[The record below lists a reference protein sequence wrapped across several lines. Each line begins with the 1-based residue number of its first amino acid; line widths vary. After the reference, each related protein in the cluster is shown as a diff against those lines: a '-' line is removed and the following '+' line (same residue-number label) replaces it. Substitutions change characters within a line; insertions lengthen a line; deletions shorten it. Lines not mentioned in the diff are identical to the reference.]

1 MKPQKIIKKCRVYLF
16 LLVICNAFLPIS
28 ISHASSVEEQMRML
42 DMLDMMDSLDQQD
55 QDDFDGAA
63 KAAKACITARDYSCA
78 TNKINTAKQF
88 AYNDSTQQQ
97 VKNLH
102 ALLTQEK
109 QQEQKEQQAR
119 IEAERRAQRLA
130 EERRR
135 QEQQNNNQASAWAAI
150 IGSTVLAYGGH
161 QAGLSGEQTANMIQ
175 SYSNDVI
182 KGDANLSGLR
192 GTVNEIQNEEN
203 RKHQE
208 QQRRLRAQQEQ
219 QERQRADEQR
229 RKELAA
235 QEEQRRVSQAT
246 QAAQQIKNDRERQQR
261 LAQEETA
268 RKAREAENL
277 RLEKEREQ
285 RLAKEKAEQEAKR
298 QREKQEREQRIAR
311 EKAAEKEKYI
321 NYLTTQKNSIRL
333 AGIKCLGKPHITG
346 TRDNL
351 SSRDI
356 PSTCIDVDFSVRCPN
371 SSTPYTRSTAHNYV
385 GGASCFGDTYPIDAP
400 SCDIKNV
407 IVKVE
412 RVTSC
417 GGTLSSR

>member
-1 MKPQKIIKKCRVYLF
+1 MKKYYIYLF
-16 LLVICNAFLPIS
+16 YLMLCTAFLPAS
-28 ISHASSVEEQMRML
+28 ISQASSVEEQMRML
-42 DMLDMMDSLDQQD
+42 DMLDMMDSLDQLD
-55 QDDFDGAA
+55 QSDFDDAA
-63 KAAKACITARDYSCA
+63 NEAKACITARDYSCA

-109 QQEQKEQQAR
+109 QQEQKE
-119 IEAERRAQRLA
+119 IEQRRRAERLA
-130 EERRR
+130 EERNR
-135 QEQQNNNQASAWAAI
+135 QEEQNNNQVSAWGAI
-150 IGSTVLAYGGH
+150 IGSAVLAYGGH
-161 QAGLSGEQTANMIQ
+161 QAGLSGEQTANMVQ
-175 SYSNDVI
+175 SYSNDII

-192 GTVNEIQNEEN
+192 GTINEIQNEEN

-229 RKELAA
+229 RRELAA
-235 QEEQRRVSQAT
+235 QEEQRRISQAT

-285 RLAKEKAEQEAKR
+285 RLAKEKAEKEAQMAALKAKR
-298 QREKQEREQRIAR
+298 QEE
-311 EKAAEKEKYI
+311 YI
-321 NYLTTQKNSIRL
+321 DYLTTKKNGIRL
-333 AGIKCLGKPHITG
+333 QAVSCGDSKQPRIGGNSAPHVKLPETYY
-346 TRDNL
+346 
-351 SSRDI
+351 SH
-356 PSTCIDVDFSVRCPN
+356 CIDVHYTVHCAN
-371 SSTPYTRSTAHNYV
+371 SSSSYSQGTAHNYQ
-385 GGASCFGDTYPIDAP
+385 GFSCYGLGDTPIEIQP
-400 SCDIKNV
+400 SQCPAQNIT
-407 IVKVE
+407 VKVA

-417 GGTLSSR
+417 GGTFSSR